1 MALAEDHDVREE
13 LAPTAADPA
22 LGGSVLPWTAKRNAD
37 RLCAHRLDELD
48 HRRAEYRVAVED
60 QVSRCRVVGKRVT

>member
-22 LGGSVLPWTAKRNAD
+22 LGGSVLPRTAKRNTD

-60 QVSRCRVVGKRVT
+60 QVSRCRVVGKRLT